1 MQARLTVWAL
11 TFADRLR
18 REEGQGFAEYALVLA
33 FVVVVATALMATTG
47 LQDAISSAF
56 KKVADAITAA

>member
-33 FVVVVATALMATTG
+33 FVVVVATAIMASTG
-47 LQDAISSAF
+47 LETAIKDAF
-56 KKVADAITAA
+56 DKVATAITNA